1 MILLNYIRKHNIP
14 KEIDENIYPLFFYV
28 GLVVNFLE
36 VSMPHFDIIIGI
48 DVVIAFTP
56 DSAPIIFFVEVILFK
71 I

>member
-1 MILLNYIRKHNIP
+1 M
-14 KEIDENIYPLFFYV
+14 FFYV